1 MAALSLNRRLGIL
14 AGISAASIV
23 AMLLVPPI
31 PQDPA
36 YHQFADRNA
45 VLGIPNFWNVVSN
58 LPFLLIGLAG
68 LATCATFTAPGM
80 LAELRPA
87 YLMFFVGVGLI
98 GPGSAYYH
106 WHPDNAGLVWDRLPM
121 TIAFMAF
128 TALVVGENIS
138 AQLGRRLLWPLLAGG
153 IASVGYWAVTETGGD
168 GDLRAYALVQ
178 FLPMLLIP
186 LILLWFPSRLQPDRY
201 LWLMLLAYGLAKILE
216 WLDQPIFELYAPL
229 SGHGLKHLAAA
240 LGAYMFLLAVR
251 RRQSSH

>member
-1 MAALSLNRRLGIL
+1 
-14 AGISAASIV
+14 
-23 AMLLVPPI
+23 
-31 PQDPA
+31 
-36 YHQFADRNA
+36 
-45 VLGIPNFWNVVSN
+45 
-58 LPFLLIGLAG
+58 
-68 LATCATFTAPGM
+68 
-80 LAELRPA
+80 
-87 YLMFFVGVGLI
+87 
-98 GPGSAYYH
+98 
-106 WHPDNAGLVWDRLPM
+106 
-121 TIAFMAF
+121 
-128 TALVVGENIS
+128 
-138 AQLGRRLLWPLLAGG
+138 LLAGG